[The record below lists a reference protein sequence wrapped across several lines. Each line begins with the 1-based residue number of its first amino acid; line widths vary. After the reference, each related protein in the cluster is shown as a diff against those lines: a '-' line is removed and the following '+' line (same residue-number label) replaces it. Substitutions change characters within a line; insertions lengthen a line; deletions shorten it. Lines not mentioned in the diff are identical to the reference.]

1 MSTRTK
7 SKSSNADL
15 ARAMAAIKADLG
27 KLSNRVLAAEIGV
40 TPETVR
46 RARQS
51 LRANEDDE
59 PVALPDEN
67 KLQQSRA
74 LKWGVTMTHPPNDGL
89 SVQRV
94 VLSPQEF
101 CVRNGISRQT
111 YQRLRA
117 QGRGPVEMRL
127 GIGTIRITLTA
138 ELEWQRRM
146 QEEGA
151 KLEAQ
156 AVERAVKAGTAA
168 AQSPTVSK
176 RRRRPPHEKQNSPD
190 G

>member
-1 MSTRTK
+1 VSTRTK

-40 TPETVR
+40 PPETVR

-111 YQRLRA
+111 
-117 QGRGPVEMRL
+117 
-127 GIGTIRITLTA
+127 
-138 ELEWQRRM
+138 
-146 QEEGA
+146 
-151 KLEAQ
+151 
-156 AVERAVKAGTAA
+156 
-168 AQSPTVSK
+168 
-176 RRRRPPHEKQNSPD
+176 
-190 G
+190 

>member
-59 PVALPDEN
+59 PVALSDEN

-138 ELEWQRRM
+138 ELEWQRR
-146 QEEGA
+146 
-151 KLEAQ
+151 
-156 AVERAVKAGTAA
+156 
-168 AQSPTVSK
+168 
-176 RRRRPPHEKQNSPD
+176 RRRPPP
-190 G
+190 